1 MKAKQRILISSASV
15 VFGLSL
21 VVGSVFASNTVWAV
35 TDQTTPL
42 AAALTADSLV
52 KVRFFNYDGSIIS
65 SEDVYSGSTVSSVPS
80 PTLNGYTF
88 DYWSTN
94 NSTYEKTNENIA
106 TKQFTVNTDYYAR
119 FASYGYKI
127 GDGSAAH
134 LANKWDINNNTLI
147 AHGSSLTLGTYIY
160 GKTSLENAT
169 SAVTIPNAGGYA
181 LVCGAHESSWDSS
194 KAGNL
199 NNWSIQRYLTVTKT
213 ADWND
218 LKLFARVNKSEGY
231 EDKFLSEVSGNDYF
245 VYADY
250 DAISINFGAVA
261 SNVDTVPDNLGATTK
276 YLDAITLD
284 DTTSYTLPGTVYYL
298 TGHFG
303 DVDWNTDSNYIL
315 TQDST
320 DTNLYVKSG
329 VTLAENDLFKIK
341 TNANVWYANESEWDG
356 KNYSLDSGGN
366 MEVTKAG
373 VYNIKYH
380 SDWNYNKI
388 DFEAA
393 SLYSTFTVTYDSLA
407 SGYDIYLCGID
418 EDWSIVSA
426 NKLTPTGTANTYSI
440 TKLASD
446 ETVNYRY
453 VISDGD
459 SNHDWD
465 TLNPD
470 GNWSYT
476 LGSDY
481 TYTYVAPS
489 PDTYT
494 LTYTSV
500 EYGTSNGQ
508 GMFVTGDFANWK
520 CEVAYRLDWIDGNHL
535 TGSFNLPVGAKY
547 KLVIGP
553 YEGNSQSPWRYQSGS
568 DNVLNSDTVVNSS
581 ISWDNWV

>member
-21 VVGSVFASNTVWAV
+21 IVGSVFASNTVWAV

-80 PTLNGYTF
+80 PTLSGYTF

-127 GDGSAAH
+127 GDGSSAH
-134 LANKWDINNNTLI
+134 LANKWDINNNTSI
-147 AHGSSLTLGTYIY
+147 AHGASLTLGTYIY

-261 SNVDTVPDNLGATTK
+261 NNVDTVPDNLGATTK

-341 TNANVWYANESEWDG
+341 TNANIWYANESGWDG
-356 KNYSLDSGGN
+356 KNYSLDNGN
-366 MEVTKAG
+366 MKVTKAG

-380 SDWNYNKI
+380 SDWSYNKI

-426 NKLTPTGTANTYSI
+426 NKLTPTGAANTYSI
-440 TKLASD
+440 TKLASN
-446 ETVNYRY
+446 ETLNFKY
-453 VISDGD
+453 VISNGNDAGD
-459 SNHDWD
+459 WN

-470 GNWSYT
+470 GNRPFT
-476 LGSDY
+476 LGQDY
-481 TYTYVAPS
+481 NYSYEAITTKYTITFNVNY
-489 PDTYT
+489 DTG
-494 LTYTSV
+494 
-500 EYGTSNGQ
+500 YGKSI
-508 GMFVTGDFANWK
+508 FVTGGFAGWSCNTNYVLTWT
-520 CEVAYRLDWIDGNHL
+520 DGNYW
-535 TGSFNLPVGAKY
+535 TGSFEFEEGTEFKVVVGPSAGGSVSRWTSGDNIVADSNKTISS
-547 KLVIGP
+547 VIW
-553 YEGNSQSPWRYQSGS
+553 S
-568 DNVLNSDTVVNSS
+568 
-581 ISWDNWV
+581 